1 MYAKKS
7 LGQHFLRCNW
17 VVQTLV
23 KAAEVGPQDIVLE
36 IGPGTGVLTREL
48 ARRAKKVIAVEKDEG
63 LIKELKKSLK
73 NEGINNVAMVS
84 GDILKK
90 LTPNRVWFNN
100 LTQTR
105 LGAAG
110 SCGPSSKLLPNSYK
124 LIANIPYYLTSR
136 LLRLL
141 LEKEPRPKIIVL
153 TIQKEVAE
161 RICAKP
167 PQMNLLALSVQA
179 YGKPEIIKKVP
190 ASCFYPKPGVD
201 SAIIK
206 ISDISDRF
214 FTGFP
219 EVGLPAGSPPS
230 QRKIDQKEFFKII
243 RLAFSQKRKTLAH
256 TLGKPFGRKAVEK
269 ALKKLKQPLTAR
281 PEELSPEEWT
291 ALISWLG

>member
-73 NEGINNVAMVS
+73 NEGINNNVAVVP

-90 LTPNRVWFNN
+90 LAPNRVWVNN
-100 LTQTR
+100 LTPTR
-105 LGAAG
+105 LGTDEG
-110 SCGPSSKLLPNSYK
+110 YK
-124 LIANIPYYLTSR
+124 VVANIPYYLTSR

-141 LEKEPRPKIIVL
+141 LEKEPRPEAIVL

-167 PQMNLLALSVQA
+167 PQMNLLALSVQT
-179 YGKPEIIKKVP
+179 YGRPEIIKKVP

-206 ISDISDRF
+206 ISDISGRF

-256 TLGKPFGRKAVEK
+256 TLGKPFGREAVEK

>member
-23 KAAEVGPQDIVLE
+23 KTAEVGPQDTVLE

-73 NEGINNVAMVS
+73 NWGINNVAMVS

-90 LTPNRVWFNN
+90 LTPNRVWVNN
-100 LTQTR
+100 PTQTR
-105 LGAAG
+105 LGTDEG
-110 SCGPSSKLLPNSYK
+110 YK
-124 LIANIPYYLTSR
+124 VVANIPYYLTSR

-141 LEKEPRPKIIVL
+141 LEKEPRPEAIVL

-219 EVGLPAGSPPS
+219 EARLPAGGPPS
-230 QRKIDQKEFFKII
+230 QREIDQKEFFKII
-243 RLAFSQKRKTLAH
+243 RLAFSQKRKTLTH
-256 TLGKPFGRKAVEK
+256 TLGKPFGRKTVED
-269 ALKKLKQPLTAR
+269 ALKKLKLNPRTR
-281 PEELSPEEWT
+281 PEVLALEQWL
-291 ALISWLG
+291 ALISQLL